1 MTDFKLQ
8 TATESCKLVQGQGL
22 DPGPSLSPECE
33 RDPGS
38 ERHVHSFN
46 ECETGTSVC
55 LLLCSLF
62 VWTPVSQGKLGSP
75 ALVPSGS
82 EQSDWAVPQV
92 YTRQKK
98 LQARESLSHSLCP
111 SRLLTLCPIYYFRE
125 CPTSGF
131 LAFKH
136 IFGIP
141 AINVNVH

>member
-8 TATESCKLVQGQGL
+8 TAMESCKLAEGQRLG
-22 DPGPSLSPECE
+22 PGHSLSPECE

-46 ECETGTSVC
+46 ERETGTSVC

-62 VWTPVSQGKLGSP
+62 VWTPVSRGKLRSPMWGSC
-75 ALVPSGS
+75 SC
-82 EQSDWAVPQV
+82 EQSDWAVLQV

-98 LQARESLSHSLCP
+98 FQAHGSRSHYLCP
-111 SRLLTLCPIYYFRE
+111 SHPLTLCPIYHFRE
-125 CPTSGF
+125 LPTSGF

-136 IFGIP
+136 IFSIS
-141 AINVNVH
+141 AINMNVP